1 MDMGEEMKMELKA
14 GENTHEN
21 ILFVCF
27 GGMSNTGFTAALAA
41 TEAVKEAGLRKVTVG
56 CLAGLPTEVG
66 PVFAKT
72 RAARRVITVDGCPF
86 ECSRKV
92 VEKAGFKVSK
102 SIVLSRDIGMIKK
115 PLHEDI
121 GKGTVRPLVDYLS
134 NDEIRRAKELILKAL
149 NE

>member
-1 MDMGEEMKMELKA
+1 MGEEMKMELKA

-41 TEAVKEAGLRKVTVG
+41 TEAVKEAGLKKVTVG
-56 CLAGLPTEVG
+56 CLGGLPTGVG

-72 RAARRVITVDGCPF
+72 KAANRVVTVDGCPF
-86 ECSRKV
+86 ECAKKV
-92 VEKAGFKVSK
+92 VEKAGLKVSK
-102 SIVLSRDIGMIKK
+102 SIVLSRDIGMVKK

-121 GKGTVRPLVDYLS
+121 ASGTVKPLIEYLS
-134 NDEIRRAKELILKAL
+134 DDEIKRAKELILRAL